1 MQVVER
7 IVKMKRGQIAV
18 LLMCAALLMA
28 GCKARHGVGGEA
40 AAGTG
45 AVAGA
50 PQKGKDVDAT
60 TGATVGG
67 DVGASIATV
76 MDHQK
81 KEIED
86 AALPGV
92 SVEAV
97 RGGEAL
103 MVTIG
108 TDDLFAANS
117 SVLKAASR
125 TALTKLS
132 DILAE
137 RADIDAKIV
146 CHTDSTGK
154 EEYNLIL
161 SSKRA
166 KSICLRM
173 KEYGVG
179 EQRMSCE
186 GKGSANPKAGN
197 DTPEGRDQNRRVEI
211 LLFAGKGMLRA
222 AQEGTLK

>member
-7 IVKMKRGQIAV
+7 IAKMKKGQIAV
-18 LLMCAALLMA
+18 LLMCAMVLMA
-28 GCKARHGVGGEA
+28 GCKTRHGMGEGA
-40 AAGTG
+40 AAGTE
-45 AVAGA
+45 AAAGA
-50 PQKGKDVDAT
+50 PQKGKDVDAV

-67 DVGASIATV
+67 NVGASIAKV
-76 MDHQK
+76 MEREK

-97 RGGEAL
+97 SGGEAL
-103 MVTIG
+103 KVTLD
-108 TDDLFAANS
+108 TDVLFAANS

-125 TALTKLS
+125 SAVSELS

-137 RADIDAKIV
+137 RADIDIKIV
-146 CHTDSTGK
+146 CHTDNTGK

-173 KEYGVG
+173 TECGVEG
-179 EQRMSCE
+179 QRMSCE
-186 GKGSANPKAGN
+186 GKGSADPKAGN